1 MRIRY
6 ISALLACGLLAG
18 SCSTKYSLQK
28 RRYGKGF
35 YLASNHG
42 SSKPSKN
49 GSNNQSFDKP
59 NTVEE
64 TPVPVE
70 VVSAMPDQATSRGQ
84 TDQVANQGKTG
95 VNQVPV
101 TTKNVQLS
109 AEKQHTTSKTTQEL
123 KFTDQKK
130 SFKKR
135 DNLGDILYS
144 AYIGYYVVCLI
155 FAIILL
161 YTEVGLA
168 ATLLIIGITLAIFL
182 VCYAIGSFFRG
193 LFN

>member
-6 ISALLACGLLAG
+6 ISILLASGLLAG
-18 SCSTKYSLQK
+18 SCSTKWSLQK

-35 YLASNHG
+35 YIASNHG
-42 SSKPSKN
+42 SSQPTGNSAQKQSTSKAAAV
-49 GSNNQSFDKP
+49 GDE
-59 NTVEE
+59 NT
-64 TPVPVE
+64 TVE
-70 VVSAMPDQATSRGQ
+70 VVNAVPEKVITPTQKDLASDLRQVYPSRR
-84 TDQVANQGKTG
+84 
-95 VNQVPV
+95 PV
-101 TTKNVQLS
+101 SGTNAQLS
-109 AEKQHTTSKTTQEL
+109 EQNQQSTSKTTKEL
-123 KFTDQKK
+123 KFTQQKK

-135 DNLGDILYS
+135 DNLGDVLYS

-155 FAIILL
+155 LAIILL

>member
-42 SSKPSKN
+42 SSKPTKN
-49 GSNNQSFDKP
+49 SSTNQSFDKS
-59 NTVEE
+59 NHVDEA
-64 TPVPVE
+64 PVPVE
-70 VVSAMPDQATSRGQ
+70 VVSAIPDQATSPGQ
-84 TDQVANQGKTG
+84 TDQVANQGKSG
-95 VNQVPV
+95 VSRVPV
-101 TTKNVQLS
+101 ATKNVQLS
-109 AEKQHTTSKTTQEL
+109 SEKQHTTSKTRQEL
-123 KFTDQKK
+123 KFTEQKK

-144 AYIGYYVVCLI
+144 AYVGYYVICIIL
-155 FAIILL
+155 AIILL

-168 ATLLIIGITLAIFL
+168 ATLLIIGVTVAIFL
-182 VCYAIGSFFRG
+182 VCYVIGSFFRS

>member
-6 ISALLACGLLAG
+6 ISVLLACGLLAG

-42 SSKPSKN
+42 SSQSSKN
-49 GSNNQSFDKP
+49 HSTNQSINKP
-59 NTVEE
+59 KHLDEA
-64 TPVPVE
+64 PVPVE
-70 VVSAMPDQATSRGQ
+70 VVSSVPDQASSPGQ
-84 TDQVANQGKTG
+84 AEQAANQGKAG
-95 VNQVPV
+95 LSQVPV
-101 TTKNVQLS
+101 ATKNVPLS
-109 AEKQHTTSKTTQEL
+109 EEKQHTTSKTTQEL
-123 KFTDQKK
+123 KFTEQKK

-135 DNLGDILYS
+135 DNLGDVLYS
-144 AYIGYYVVCLI
+144 AYVGYYVICLI
-155 FAIILL
+155 LAIILL

-168 ATLLIIGITLAIFL
+168 ATLLIIGISVAIFL
-182 VCYAIGSFFRG
+182 VCYAIGSFFRS